1 MSQNKMTKKTITKQN
16 PVMKY
21 LLIGSL
27 SLFLICLIIAIIGT
41 AGIFYHFSKGLPDI
55 RELKNYKPSLTT
67 KVYSDANELID
78 EFYIEYR
85 VLVPLSKVPK
95 ILIKASIAVEDS
107 RFFDHHGIDFFG
119 ILRAFIKN
127 VKAGRIVEG
136 GSTITQQVAKTMFL
150 TPKKTFKRKIK
161 EVILALRI
169 ERLFS
174 KDEILEIYFNQI
186 YYGHGAYGVE
196 AAAGTYFGKHVEQI
210 TLAEAAFIAGLPRAP
225 VYYSPYKYMERA
237 WKRRAYSLNR
247 MVREG
252 FISAERAKSAA
263 SSEFKLADRYKKNKS
278 ASQYFVEYIRQ
289 YIQKKYG
296 STNLYRNGLNIYTT
310 LNIKDQ
316 ETAHQAMLKG
326 LRKADKRYGYRGPI
340 GKIKIDIDGSL
351 SSMDSPMLNLQ
362 SPDITDKNIYQP
374 GEIFKGVVTKIN
386 KKSVDVDLGTETGTI
401 DLKNMKWARVPD
413 TNVDGKWTKIKNPR
427 KAIEEGDIIEVKI
440 LPHKILGLQDT
451 LKLAL
456 EQDPLVQGALV
467 SIDVATGHIK
477 SMIGGRNFLESEF
490 NRATQAFRQP
500 GSAFKP
506 IIYSAA
512 MEKGF
517 TPATIIV
524 DSPIIY
530 ADENKF
536 VNTWKPINFEQKFYG
551 PTTLRNAITHSRN
564 VVTIKLLQ
572 KIGIK
577 PLVDFIRRIGIN
589 SPINEDLSL
598 ALGSSGVSPLDITAA
613 YSIFARGGI
622 RIPPSAI
629 RYITDRNGNLL
640 EESNPVFERVVSEE
654 IAYLVTNL
662 LKNVVNQGTGKKV
675 KTIGRPVAG
684 KTGTTNNYVDAWFL
698 GFSPERVTGVW
709 VGMDDYSPL
718 GKYET
723 GSRTASPIWLD
734 YMKNVLKDTPITD
747 FKVPPGVVFAKVDP
761 KTGLLAPAGQ
771 KNYIF
776 ESFIEGTEPKKY
788 STDKQEERGDFFT
801 KDLAEKVE

>member
-1 MSQNKMTKKTITKQN
+1 MPQKKIVKKAMKKQN
-16 PVMKY
+16 PVMKS

-27 SLFLICLIIAIIGT
+27 SLFLICLIIAVIGT
-41 AGIFYHFSKGLPDI
+41 TAIFYQFSKGLPDI

-67 KVYSDANELID
+67 KVYSDTNELID

-85 VLVPLSKVPK
+85 VLVPLSKVPN

-107 RFFDHHGIDFFG
+107 RFFDHHGIDLFG

-150 TPKKTFKRKIK
+150 TPEKAIKRKIK

-196 AAAGTYFGKHVEQI
+196 AAAKTYFGKHVGQI

-225 VYYSPYKYMERA
+225 VYYSPYKYMEQA

-247 MVREG
+247 MMREG
-252 FISAERAKSAA
+252 FISAENAKRAAN
-263 SSEFKLADRYKKNKS
+263 SEFKLADRYKKNKN
-278 ASQYFVEYIRQ
+278 ASQYFVEYIRR

-296 STNLYRNGLNIYTT
+296 STNLYRNGLNIFTT

-316 ETAHQAMLKG
+316 EIAHQTILRG

-340 GKIKIDIDGSL
+340 GKIKIDKDGSL
-351 SSMDSPMLNLQ
+351 NSMDGAMLNLQ
-362 SPDITDKNIYQP
+362 NPDITNKNIYQP
-374 GEIFKGVVTKIN
+374 GEILKGVVTKIN
-386 KKSVDVDLGTETGTI
+386 EKSVDVDLSTETGTI

-413 TNVDGKWTKIKNPR
+413 TNVDGKWTKITNPR
-427 KAIEEGDIIEVKI
+427 EALEEGDIIEVKI
-440 LPHKILGLQDT
+440 LPHEILRSQDT

-456 EQDPLVQGALV
+456 EQEPLVQGALV
-467 SIDVATGHIK
+467 SIDVPTGHIK
-477 SMIGGRNFLESEF
+477 SMVGGRNFSESEF

-524 DSPIIY
+524 DSPVIY

-564 VVTIKLLQ
+564 VVTIKILQ

-577 PLVDFIRRIGIN
+577 SLVGFIRRIGIG

-598 ALGSSGVSPLDITAA
+598 ALGSSGVTPLDLTTA

-640 EESNPVFERVVSEE
+640 EENNPVFERVVSEE

-675 KTIGRPVAG
+675 KVIGRPVAG
-684 KTGTTNNYVDAWFL
+684 KTGTTNNYVDTWFL
-698 GFSPERVTGVW
+698 GYSPERVTGVW
-709 VGMDDYSPL
+709 VGMDDYAPL

-788 STDKQEERGDFFT
+788 STDKQVERNDFFT
-801 KDLAEKVE
+801 KDLTVKVE

>member
-1 MSQNKMTKKTITKQN
+1 
-16 PVMKY
+16 MKY

-27 SLFLICLIIAIIGT
+27 YLFVICLTVAIIGA
-41 AGIFYHFSKGLPDI
+41 AGIFYHYSKGLPDI
-55 RELKNYKPSLTT
+55 RELKNYRPSLTT

-78 EFYIEYR
+78 EFYIER
-85 VLVPLSKVPK
+85 RILVPLSKIPK

-107 RFFDHHGIDFFG
+107 RFYDHHGIDFLG

-150 TPKKTFKRKIK
+150 TPKKTISRKIK

-174 KDEILEIYFNQI
+174 KNEILGIYFNQI

-196 AAAGTYFGKHVEQI
+196 AAARTYFEKHVEQI

-225 VYYSPYKYMERA
+225 VYYSPYKHMERA
-237 WKRRAYSLNR
+237 WKRRAFALNR

-252 FISAERAKSAA
+252 FVSAERARKAA
-263 SSEFKLADRYKKNKS
+263 NSEFKLADRYKKNKS
-278 ASQYFVEYIRQ
+278 DSRYFVEYIRQ

-310 LNIKDQ
+310 LNIRDQ
-316 ETAHQAMLKG
+316 KFARQAVLKG

-340 GKIKIDIDGSL
+340 GRTEIGIDGTINL
-351 SSMDSPMLNLQ
+351 MDSAMLNLQ
-362 SPDITDKNIYQP
+362 SSDITNKDIYQP
-374 GEIFKGVVTKIN
+374 GEILKGVVTKIN
-386 KKSVDVDLGTETGTI
+386 EKTVDVDLGAETGII
-401 DLKNMKWARVPD
+401 DLKNMEWARVPD
-413 TNVDGKWTKIKNPR
+413 TNVDGKWGKIKNPR
-427 KAIEEGDIIEVKI
+427 EALEEGDIIEVKI
-440 LPHKILGLQDT
+440 LPNEIPRMQNT
-451 LKLAL
+451 LELSL
-456 EQDPLVQGALV
+456 EQEPLVQGALV

-477 SMIGGRNFLESEF
+477 SMVGGRNFSESEF
-490 NRATQAFRQP
+490 NRVTQAFRQP

-517 TPATIIV
+517 TPATIVV
-524 DSPIIY
+524 DSPVIY

-551 PTTLRNAITHSRN
+551 PTTLRHAITHSRN
-564 VVTIKLLQ
+564 VVTIKILQ

-577 PLVDFIRRIGIN
+577 TLVNFVRRIGID

-598 ALGSSGVSPLDITAA
+598 ALGSSSVTPLALTTAF
-613 YSIFARGGI
+613 SIFARGGI
-622 RIPPSAI
+622 RIPPTSI
-629 RYITDRNGNLL
+629 RYITDRNGNML
-640 EESNPVFERVVSEE
+640 EENNPSPERVVSEE
-654 IAYLVTNL
+654 IAYVITNL

-675 KTIGRPVAG
+675 KSINRPVAG

-698 GFSPERVTGVW
+698 GFNPERVTGVW
-709 VGMDDYSPL
+709 VGMDDYTPL

-734 YMKNVLKDTPITD
+734 YMKNVLKETPITD
-747 FKVPPGVVFAKVDP
+747 FKVPPGIVFAKVDP
-761 KTGLLAPAGQ
+761 KTGLLAPAGH

-788 STDKQEERGDFFT
+788 STGKQEDRADFFSE
-801 KDLAEKVE
+801 DLIIKVE